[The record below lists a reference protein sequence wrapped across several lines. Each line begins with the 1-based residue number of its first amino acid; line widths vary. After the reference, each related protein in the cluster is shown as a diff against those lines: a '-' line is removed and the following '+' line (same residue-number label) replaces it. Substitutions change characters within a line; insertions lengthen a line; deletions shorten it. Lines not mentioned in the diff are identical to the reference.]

1 MGALDLSAL
10 QGPNQPR
17 IVVARYAQGD
27 ARLYHA
33 HDQREDAGGIGPAV
47 HQIADKDGLAPRRR
61 LHLFPGD
68 AIPQPGEQ
76 GLELG
81 ATPVYIA
88 DDVKRTA
95 LLATV
100 GPQLLPHHFDPRHVC
115 GRAQGKGAAKALALE
130 ALEAAAQLTVLSRDH
145 VGRQVAVGALGRTLL
160 AEGSGYVEDDGYR
173 LGVIALG
180 QFYQRLARLGL
191 DVGRIDHGQKAPRQA
206 ASGDKV
212 QRGERIACGL
222 LAVFVVR
229 DQAAKKV
236 CGEHLGREEV
246 RVGKGRFARARDAD

>member
-1 MGALDLSAL
+1 M
-10 QGPNQPR
+10 
-17 IVVARYAQGD
+17 VARYAQGS
-27 ARLYHA
+27 ARLHQA
-33 HDQREDAGGIGPAV
+33 HDQREDARGIGAAV
-47 HQIADKDGLAPRRR
+47 HQIADKDGLAPRR

-88 DDVKRTA
+88 DDVKRAA
-95 LLATV
+95 LLAAV
-100 GPQLLPHHFDPRHVC
+100 GPQLFPHHFDPRHIC

-130 ALEAAAQLTVLSRDH
+130 ALEAAAQLAVLSRDH
-145 VGRQVAVGALGRTLL
+145 VRGQVAVGALGRALL
-160 AEGSGYVEDDGYR
+160 AERTRQVKDDGHR

-180 QFYQRLARLGL
+180 QFYQRFARFGL

-212 QRGERIACGL
+212 QGGKRIACGR
-222 LAVFVVR
+222 LAVFVVG

-236 CGEHLGREEV
+236 CRKHLSREEV
-246 RVGKGRFARARDAD
+246 RASKSRFARARDAD